1 LERPAI
7 EELSAI
13 AVADGV
19 ILWSQ
24 LNVMERRGNEEA
36 LRIGRI
42 CPSPALPVL
51 GDDNRPKSDGG
62 RYSTVVALLQHSK
75 TALAFNAIK
84 LLFSVKF
91 R

>member
-1 LERPAI
+1 VLIEGCGCCNLERPAI

-13 AVADGV
+13 AVAGGV

-24 LNVMERRGNEEA
+24 FNVIERRGNEQA
-36 LRIGRI
+36 LSIGRI

-62 RYSTVVALLQHSK
+62 RQLLHCCCTVIA
-75 TALAFNAIK
+75 
-84 LLFSVKF
+84 
-91 R
+91 